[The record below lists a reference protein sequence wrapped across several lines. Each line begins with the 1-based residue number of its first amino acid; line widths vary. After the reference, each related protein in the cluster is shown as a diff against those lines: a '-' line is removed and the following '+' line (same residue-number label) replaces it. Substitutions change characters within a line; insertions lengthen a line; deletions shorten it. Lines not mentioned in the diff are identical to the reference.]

1 MNIKTLTLGHP
12 LFPSA
17 LAVIPQPPKQI
28 YVLGNSLHD
37 ILGATAISIVGSR
50 KTSPYGHSV
59 TSKLS
64 RDLASQGIVIVSGL
78 ALGVDSLAHQA
89 ALDIGVPTIA
99 VLPSGLDKIYP
110 ASHTQLAR
118 NILEKGGALI
128 SEYPAGTPPLRHN
141 FIARN
146 RLVSGLGLGLLVT
159 EAAEKSGTI
168 HTANFALEQGKSV
181 FAVPGNI
188 TSPLSKGTN
197 NLIKAGALPVT
208 DASDI
213 LSALNL
219 KPASRPSQSF
229 AAATAEEAIILK
241 LLQEGITDASELQLL
256 SKLSVSSFNQTL
268 TMLEITARIRPLGA
282 GHWTL

>member
-1 MNIKTLTLGHP
+1 MNIKTLTLEHP
-12 LFPSA
+12 LFPRA
-17 LAVIPQPPKQI
+17 LTVIPQPPNQI
-28 YVLGNSLHD
+28 YILGNSLKD
-37 ILGATAISIVGSR
+37 LLNRPAISIVGSR
-50 KTSPYGHSV
+50 KISPYGHSV

-64 RDLASQGIVIVSGL
+64 RDLASHGMIIVSGL

-89 ALDIGVPTIA
+89 ALDTGVPTIA

-110 ASHTQLAR
+110 AAHTQLAQR
-118 NILEKGGALI
+118 IIDGGGALI
-128 SEYPAGTPPLRHN
+128 SEYPPGTPPLRHN

-146 RLVSGLGLGLLVT
+146 RLVSGLGLGLVVT

-168 HTANFALEQGKSV
+168 HTANFALEQGKTV

-197 NLIKAGALPVT
+197 NLIKAGAIPVT
-208 DASDI
+208 ETEDI

-219 KPASRPSQSF
+219 RPVSRADQSF
-229 AAATAEEAIILK
+229 TAATVEEAIILK
-241 LLQEGITDASELQLL
+241 LLQEGITNASELQLL

-268 TMLEITARIRPLGA
+268 TMLEITGRIRPLGA
-282 GHWTL
+282 GHWAL